1 LGIVLS
7 DGRIVML
14 AAVQFYRY
22 SIHSITH
29 IFGRSGIER
38 GVGSNSSGQFFSF
51 LRVLK
56 SPELGIVF
64 ELTSILSRGIGQFIR
79 TTLKAVV

>member
-1 LGIVLS
+1 MPRQNANCSGKLK
-7 DGRIVML
+7 D
-14 AAVQFYRY
+14 AVH
-22 SIHSITH
+22 IHSITH

>member
-1 LGIVLS
+1 MPRQNANCS
-7 DGRIVML
+7 RKKKD
-14 AAVQFYRY
+14 AVHT
-22 SIHSITH
+22 HSITH

-38 GVGSNSSGQFFSF
+38 GVGSNSSGRFFSS

-64 ELTSILSRGIGQFIR
+64 ELTSILSQGIGQFIR

>member
-1 LGIVLS
+1 MPP
-7 DGRIVML
+7 GRIRKKD
-14 AAVQFYRY
+14 AVY
-22 SIHSITH
+22 IHSITH

-38 GVGSNSSGQFFSF
+38 GVGSNSSGQFFSS

-64 ELTSILSRGIGQFIR
+64 ELTSILSQGIGQFIR

>member
-1 LGIVLS
+1 MWVIEWFTYIQLPTSSVVGASSV
-7 DGRIVML
+7 GL
-14 AAVQFYRY
+14 AV
-22 SIHSITH
+22 IPP
-29 IFGRSGIER
+29 
-38 GVGSNSSGQFFSF
+38 GQFFSS